1 MDIQAIL
8 SSPACISLS
17 MLRNDFL
24 VFPFPCASNGKQLN
38 LLSSCISQCLSK
50 GVPDVSN
57 NDQDDLRKRNVQ
69 RAH

>member
-1 MDIQAIL
+1 ML

-17 MLRNDFL
+17 VLRNDFW
-24 VFPFPCASNGKQLN
+24 VFPFPCASIGKQLN

-50 GVPDVSN
+50 GLPDVSN
-57 NDQDDLRKRNVQ
+57 NDQDDLHNRNVQ